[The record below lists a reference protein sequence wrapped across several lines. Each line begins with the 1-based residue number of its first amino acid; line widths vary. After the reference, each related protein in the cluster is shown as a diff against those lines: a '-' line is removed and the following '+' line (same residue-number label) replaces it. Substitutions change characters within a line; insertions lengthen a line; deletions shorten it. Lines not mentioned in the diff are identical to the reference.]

1 MTTLAAAGR
10 TMKRRLG
17 PLASQA
23 TVVYLLCG
31 LSWVVAGLMFPGF
44 SSRGHIIYMLELAGL
59 LGIAAAGQ
67 TLVVVAG
74 GIDLSVASVMTF
86 AAIIGPL
93 MTRAVDLPG
102 ILPLLLILAVCA
114 GFGLVNGLGITF
126 LRIHPLVMTLAV
138 ATILQGVL
146 LLLSRGTA
154 VSVRDPVVLWLS
166 NARPGGVSMLIVTW
180 LVVAAVTIFLL
191 HGTVVGR
198 WAYAFGSN
206 PRASELSGAS
216 RLATNLTLY
225 GISGATAG
233 LTGTLLA
240 GVTRQGYIG
249 IGDPYLLQSI
259 AAVVIGGASILGG
272 RGSYVGTIAGAI
284 LLVTVSSLITVIN
297 ASPGI
302 RNIALGLLV
311 LALLILYARE
321 ARAR

>member
-1 MTTLAAAGR
+1 
-10 TMKRRLG
+10 
-17 PLASQA
+17 
-23 TVVYLLCG
+23 
-31 LSWVVAGLMFPGF
+31 MFPGF

-74 GIDLSVASVMTF
+74 GIDLSVASRHDLRRDHR
-86 AAIIGPL
+86 AADDEGGRP
-93 MTRAVDLPG
+93 PG
-102 ILPLLLILAVCA
+102 HPAALLLILAVCA

-180 LVVAAVTIFLL
+180 LVVAAATIFLL

>member
-1 MTTLAAAGR
+1 MSALAATGR
-10 TMKRRLG
+10 TLKARLG

-31 LSWVVAGLMFPGF
+31 VSWVVAGIMFPGF
-44 SSRGHIIYMLELAGL
+44 SSRGHIIYMLELASL

-74 GIDLSVASVMTF
+74 GIDLSVASIMTF

-93 MTRAVDLPG
+93 ITKSVDLPG
-102 ILPLLLILAVCA
+102 VLPLLLILLLCA
-114 GFGLVNGLGITF
+114 GFGLINGLGITF

-138 ATILQGVL
+138 ATILQGIL

-154 VSVRDPVVLWLS
+154 VSMSDPVVLWLS
-166 NARPGGVSMLIVTW
+166 NARPGGFSMLIAVW
-180 LVVAAVTIFLL
+180 LVVAAGTIFLL

-321 ARAR
+321 TRSR